1 MDKCRYDNKI
11 IYIFDFFDENEQISS
26 EHVQLLKNAGS
37 EGKLICDYCGEKL
50 RFNYGKVIK
59 PYFSHV
65 HDNGKGICKALKES
79 VSQKKIKRVFYE
91 KMLKDNFEI
100 YGEINY
106 RFKNGLYTDLYFE
119 FKDGEKIAIDY
130 IDDIHK
136 LNRME
141 KTIFFN
147 AENIK
152 YIKVVNVKVPLFKEI
167 QGESN
172 HGYLYSFVDY
182 DYKHLIML
190 DDIKNEITDLEK
202 SKNSMNSNIILNKKE
217 ELKIL
222 ENQKQ
227 KYYTENISPTSG
239 IVSFE
244 YDNDYEKVK
253 LDKLD
258 DINSNILDSL
268 ENNFIKINSNSHK
281 VSSSEVALRIIN
293 PNETYI
299 CIFQDKDKNH
309 FKEAQDLK
317 IISNGQAIKAKID
330 KIYEKKDEDV
340 IVIKIMEQ
348 NMSIYNTRVQE
359 FDIIYKNI
367 KGFKI
372 PVESVVE
379 KNNKLGVYVIN
390 EENNIPE
397 FVSLGKN
404 YYKDA
409 KYYYVD
415 YNKNKDENKL
425 NLYDRILLYPNF
437 INKNIKVSR

>member
-1 MDKCRYDNKI
+1 MAKK
-11 IYIFDFFDENEQISS
+11 
-26 EHVQLLKNAGS
+26 K
-37 EGKLICDYCGEKL
+37 K
-50 RFNYGKVIK
+50 
-59 PYFSHV
+59 
-65 HDNGKGICKALKES
+65 
-79 VSQKKIKRVFYE
+79 KKIKFTNLFLLIV
-91 KMLKDNFEI
+91 L
-100 YGEINY
+100 
-106 RFKNGLYTDLYFE
+106 LYILVQVVIWTIGYFTKTMVLEEENIDLQIKKKAIVVMDETIIKANEDGIIKYNVE
-119 FKDGEKIAIDY
+119 DGEKIKNDKSLFTISQSGQNEEISQK
-130 IDDIHK
+130 IDD
-136 LNRME
+136 L
-141 KTIFFN
+141 
-147 AENIK
+147 
-152 YIKVVNVKVPLFKEI
+152 
-167 QGESN
+167 
-172 HGYLYSFVDY
+172 
-182 DYKHLIML
+182 
-190 DDIKNEITDLEK
+190 KNEINDLEK

-268 ENNFIKINSNSHK
+268 ENDFIKINSNTHK

-299 CIFQDKDKNH
+299 CIFQNKDKNH

-390 EENNIPE
+390 EENNMPE
-397 FVSLGKN
+397 FVGLGKN

>member
-1 MDKCRYDNKI
+1 MKFCGNKCIIIIKKVKGLICVDKCSYDNKI

-182 DYKHLIML
+182 DYKH
-190 DDIKNEITDLEK
+190 
-202 SKNSMNSNIILNKKE
+202 ILQ
-217 ELKIL
+217 I
-222 ENQKQ
+222 
-227 KYYTENISPTSG
+227 
-239 IVSFE
+239 
-244 YDNDYEKVK
+244 
-253 LDKLD
+253 
-258 DINSNILDSL
+258 
-268 ENNFIKINSNSHK
+268 
-281 VSSSEVALRIIN
+281 
-293 PNETYI
+293 
-299 CIFQDKDKNH
+299 
-309 FKEAQDLK
+309 
-317 IISNGQAIKAKID
+317 
-330 KIYEKKDEDV
+330 
-340 IVIKIMEQ
+340 
-348 NMSIYNTRVQE
+348 
-359 FDIIYKNI
+359 
-367 KGFKI
+367 
-372 PVESVVE
+372 
-379 KNNKLGVYVIN
+379 
-390 EENNIPE
+390 
-397 FVSLGKN
+397 
-404 YYKDA
+404 
-409 KYYYVD
+409 
-415 YNKNKDENKL
+415 
-425 NLYDRILLYPNF
+425 
-437 INKNIKVSR
+437 

>member
-1 MDKCRYDNKI
+1 MKFCGNKCIIIIKKVKGLICVDKCRYDNKI

-190 DDIKNEITDLEK
+190 DDIKNEIILFEEK
-202 SKNSMNSNIILNKKE
+202 TNDESDNFFNEILF
-217 ELKIL
+217 
-222 ENQKQ
+222 Q
-227 KYYTENISPTSG
+227 KYNLNEISFKG
-239 IVSFE
+239 IG
-244 YDNDYEKVK
+244 
-253 LDKLD
+253 
-258 DINSNILDSL
+258 
-268 ENNFIKINSNSHK
+268 NF
-281 VSSSEVALRIIN
+281 
-293 PNETYI
+293 
-299 CIFQDKDKNH
+299 
-309 FKEAQDLK
+309 
-317 IISNGQAIKAKID
+317 KID
-330 KIYEKKDEDV
+330 
-340 IVIKIMEQ
+340 
-348 NMSIYNTRVQE
+348 
-359 FDIIYKNI
+359 
-367 KGFKI
+367 
-372 PVESVVE
+372 
-379 KNNKLGVYVIN
+379 
-390 EENNIPE
+390 
-397 FVSLGKN
+397 
-404 YYKDA
+404 
-409 KYYYVD
+409 
-415 YNKNKDENKL
+415 
-425 NLYDRILLYPNF
+425 NF
-437 INKNIKVSR
+437 INADENDNKSEKVNKFKVIVKDKGKEKSINALKENYQISMF